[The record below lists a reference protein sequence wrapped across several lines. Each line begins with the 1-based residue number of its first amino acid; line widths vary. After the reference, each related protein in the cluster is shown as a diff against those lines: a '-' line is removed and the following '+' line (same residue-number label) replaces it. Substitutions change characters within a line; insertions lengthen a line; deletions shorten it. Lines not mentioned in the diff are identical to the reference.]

1 MARPTS
7 FVRAW
12 VPGAVDPTR
21 LASLVER
28 VLVRVRGALDLPS
41 RAEMLDLTARLEQ
54 LDRRISDLAAER
66 VAELSRATPALPA
79 PEVEAP
85 AAPSDPQVETATR
98 SDQSAP
104 ERVRRASSRRST
116 ARTGKR

>member
-1 MARPTS
+1 MAQPTS
-7 FVRAW
+7 FVRAR
-12 VPGAVDPTR
+12 VRGAVD
-21 LASLVER
+21 R

-41 RAEMLDLTARLEQ
+41 RAEMIDLTDRLEQ
-54 LDRRISDLAAER
+54 LDRRISELAAER

-79 PEVEAP
+79 PEIEA
-85 AAPSDPQVETATR
+85 SETAIAAAEPESEAASEPVDK

-104 ERVRRASSRRST
+104 ERVRRSSSRRAS